1 MRYPIAVDTPT
12 TLSLTP
18 LNGLNWY
25 WIAIM
30 IVAPALV
37 AALVAM
43 PFWRSGQMTFG
54 NIIGTAVIFG
64 TAMGLILREY
74 VELDRITK
82 ACLEAGDVCWPQP
95 SAFTRFAVYAFIGL
109 AEVFLLFGA
118 GLKFEER
125 VRQRG
130 YAKEWQR

>member
-1 MRYPIAVDTPT
+1 MRYPTAVDTQ
-12 TLSLTP
+12 TLSLAP

-25 WIAIM
+25 WIAVMAIAPPV
-30 IVAPALV
+30 VATLLAL
-37 AALVAM
+37 
-43 PFWRSGQMTFG
+43 PFWRGRQMTLG
-54 NIIGTAVIFG
+54 NIAGTGVIFG

-95 SAFTRFAVYAFIGL
+95 SAFTRFALYASIGL
-109 AEVFLLFGA
+109 VEVFVLFA
-118 GLKFEER
+118 LSLKFEER

>member
-1 MRYPIAVDTPT
+1 MRYPIAVDTPP
-12 TLSLTP
+12 LSLTP

-25 WIAIM
+25 WITLM
-30 IVAPALV
+30 IAVPPLV
-37 AALVAM
+37 AILVAL
-43 PFWRSGQMTFG
+43 PFWRSLQMTFG
-54 NIIGTAVIFG
+54 NIVGTAVIFG

-109 AEVFLLFGA
+109 IEVFVLFGVS
-118 GLKFEER
+118 LKVEER
-125 VRQRG
+125 ARRRG